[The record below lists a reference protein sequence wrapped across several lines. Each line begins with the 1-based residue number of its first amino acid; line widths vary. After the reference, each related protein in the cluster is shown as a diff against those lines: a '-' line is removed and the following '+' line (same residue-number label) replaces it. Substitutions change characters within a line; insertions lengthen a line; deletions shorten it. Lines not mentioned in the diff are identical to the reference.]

1 MRNLYNL
8 TKTILVAILVALLV
22 LTACTP
28 APATVDTP
36 PPAEPVE
43 NTPVPQSEPEQ
54 PAETEEPAPAP
65 ATEEPAP
72 APATEEVMA
81 KDTLIVAINGQPVR
95 LQPQQPVGRL
105 NEIVNA
111 LIFDSLTT
119 RDQEGNLIPALAES
133 WELVD
138 DLTWE
143 FKLRPGVTFHN
154 GDPLTSND
162 VKFTYE
168 ELVVN
173 PDVNS
178 PHLTFLQTIQE
189 VVVIDD
195 LTFQIKTSQP
205 DVLLPS
211 RVFDL
216 YGSVVPQNYYEE
228 VGDEDF
234 DTLPIGTGPFK
245 FVEWVQ
251 DSHMTFEA
259 NQEYWGPKPAFDT
272 LELRFITDDAAR
284 MAALLAGE
292 VDIASNVPP
301 SRVAEIEAASDLDV
315 RSGPSSRFYFVVMDT
330 TKPPFDDAGVRKA
343 VNLAIDREGLVEGIG
358 LGFGTPIASVFIPQT
373 FGYDPGIQPEYD
385 PEQARA
391 LLAEA
396 GYPDGF
402 DVVFDS
408 FTGSIV
414 DHSRVAEAIVAQL
427 NDVGIRATINVAEF
441 GVFGPIRLAHETNPM
456 YIYSLGDWA
465 FDMGVHLKSY
475 LEGSQGYYYI
485 DEELAGK
492 VDTALSIFD
501 EAEREAA
508 YQEIQ
513 QEFFDKAPYGSV
525 YQLDQIWGVSKDLDW
540 TPQPDEMWRFH
551 LVKPGS

>member
-8 TKTILVAILVALLV
+8 TKTILIPILVALLI
-22 LTACTP
+22 LAACSP
-28 APATVDTP
+28 AQTTVDTP

-54 PAETEEPAPAP
+54 PAETEEPAPA
-65 ATEEPAP
+65 TEEPAP

-81 KDTLIVAINGQPVR
+81 TDTLIVAVNGQPVR

-111 LIFDSLTT
+111 LIFDALTT

-138 DLTWE
+138 ELTWE

-173 PDVNS
+173 PEVNS

-189 VVVIDD
+189 VIVIDD
-195 LTFQIKTSQP
+195 LTFQIKTTQP

-216 YGSVVPQNYYEE
+216 YGSVVPQSYYEE

-234 DTLPIGTGPFK
+234 DAMPIGTGPFK
-245 FVEWVQ
+245 FVEWVK
-251 DSHMTFEA
+251 DSHMTLEA
-259 NQEYWGPKPAFDT
+259 NEEYWGPKPAFQT

-301 SRVAEIEAASDLDV
+301 SRVAEIEAAPTLDV

-330 TKPPFDDAGVRKA
+330 TKPPFDDARVRKA
-343 VNLAIDREGLVEGIG
+343 VNLAIDREGLVEGVG

-373 FGYDPGIQPEYD
+373 FGYDQSIQPEYD

-396 GYPDGF
+396 NYPDGF

-427 NDVGIRATINVAEF
+427 NDVGIRATLNVAEF

-492 VDTALSIFD
+492 VDAALSMFD

-525 YQLDQIWGVSKDLDW
+525 YQLDQIWGASTDLDW